1 MAWLRGEGFVDLV
14 DVAAKKKA
22 RKVTGQKKEQ
32 A

>member
-14 DVAAKKKA
+14 DVVAKKKA
-22 RKVTGQKKEQ
+22 RKVAQKEGQ